1 MGGGMVAPRALAT
14 SRACALV
21 AASRSVVSMHAL
33 ASLLG
38 SNAIVP
44 DVLRQPDWVVVGLVL
59 AIAGT
64 FLLANAILFRD
75 PREMLRDAFG
85 LERQRLGT
93 IRTYIFHRV
102 QVTLGFLLMLSGFA
116 LQLFGRSSQE
126 FDTTR
131 EFPILWVGLTVAAV
145 ALAQLLGW
153 WISRGLFQRYVR
165 QMLIE
170 GDVELE
176 SDSKLT
182 REVGELFDVEM
193 LNEDTVQSYAA
204 RVRARVR
211 LPRPSSTAVPHRDVR
226 DAREPRISRAT
237 RLAGSG
243 VGARGPSA
251 REVDEDELG
260 ADELTIEEEAV

>member
-1 MGGGMVAPRALAT
+1 MGREMVAPKTLTPA
-14 SRACALV
+14 RACALV
-21 AASRSVVSMHAL
+21 AASRSVARMHAP

-38 SNAIVP
+38 LSASVP
-44 DVLRQPDWVVVGLVL
+44 DVLRQPDWIVVGLVL

-85 LERQRLGT
+85 LDRQRLGS

-126 FDTTR
+126 LDTTR

-153 WISRGLFQRYVR
+153 WISRRLFQRYVR
-165 QMLIE
+165 QLLIE

-211 LPRPSSTAVPHRDVR
+211 LPRPSSTSVLHREGRDGR
-226 DAREPRISRAT
+226 DARDSRIPRAARIARG
-237 RLAGSG
+237 GSG
-243 VGARGPSA
+243 A
-251 REVDEDELG
+251 RELEADELG
-260 ADELTIEEEAV
+260 SDELTIEEEAV

>member
-1 MGGGMVAPRALAT
+1 
-14 SRACALV
+14 
-21 AASRSVVSMHAL
+21 MHAP

-38 SNAIVP
+38 HNAIVP

-85 LERQRLGT
+85 LERQRLGS

-153 WISRGLFQRYVR
+153 WISRRLFQRYVR

-211 LPRPSSTAVPHRDVR
+211 LPRPSATAVLHR
-226 DAREPRISRAT
+226 DARDGREPRVPRAA
-237 RLAGSG
+237 RFAAG
-243 VGARGPSA
+243 GARRPNP
-251 REVDEDELG
+251 RELDDDELG
-260 ADELTIEEEAV
+260 SDELTIEEEAV